1 MLMLIQLI
9 LCYCLQTW
17 FVCLFVCLFM
27 GSMVN
32 AENSGQPLVCWK
44 GQFGKR
50 DGTEIWKAIS
60 MLEGESYPWRTANP
74 YS

>member
-1 MLMLIQLI
+1 
-9 LCYCLQTW
+9 
-17 FVCLFVCLFM
+17 M

-74 YS
+74 YC